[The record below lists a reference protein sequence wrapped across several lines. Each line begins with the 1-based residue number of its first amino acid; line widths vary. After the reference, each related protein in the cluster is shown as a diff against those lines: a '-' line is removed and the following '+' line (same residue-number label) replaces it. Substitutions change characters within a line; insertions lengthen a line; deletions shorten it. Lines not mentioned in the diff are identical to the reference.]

1 MARQVR
7 DPQREAFWREAVKR
21 CAASGLS
28 GRAFCR
34 QEQLAEHSFYAWRRT
49 IAKRDALRDA
59 LFASPPGSQPLKSPM
74 FVPAVVRDTPL
85 SESAIALELHG
96 GRVLRLPAST
106 SIERLVQ
113 LVQALEGGGSR

>member
-1 MARQVR
+1 MAGQVR
-7 DPQREAFWREAVKR
+7 DPQREASWREAVKR

-49 IAKRDALRDA
+49 IAERDARL
-59 LFASPPGSQPLKSPM
+59 ASPPGSQPLKSPM
-74 FVPAVVRDTPL
+74 FVPAVVRDAPL
-85 SESAIALELHG
+85 LESAIALELHG

-113 LVQALEGGGSR
+113 LVQSLEGGGSR

>member
-7 DPQREAFWREAVKR
+7 DPQREAFWREALKR

-49 IAKRDALRDA
+49 IAQRDCDA
-59 LFASPPGSQPLKSPM
+59 RLASPPGSQPLKSPM
-74 FVPAVVRDTPL
+74 FVPAIVRDASL
-85 SESAIALELHG
+85 RESSIALEVYG

>member
-49 IAKRDALRDA
+49 IAKRDARL
-59 LFASPPGSQPLKSPM
+59 ASSPGSQPLKSPL
-74 FVPAVVRDTPL
+74 FVPAVVRDAPL
-85 SESAIALELHG
+85 SESAISLELHS

>member
-7 DPQREAFWREAVKR
+7 DPQREAFWREVVNR

-49 IAKRDALRDA
+49 IAERDARL
-59 LFASPPGSQPLKSPM
+59 ASPPGSQPLKSPPM
-74 FVPAVVRDTPL
+74 FVPAVVRDASL
-85 SESAIALELHG
+85 SESAISLELHG